1 MSRFLEGGALDR
13 SEPYRIPLIPNYPPF
28 RRWRKSAVS
37 GMFEEKPINIYVHIP
52 FCTQRC
58 DFCYYKTI
66 DLKNRPDLD
75 GYVDALCRE
84 FSLAARR
91 FHLERRPVVSIYFGG
106 GTPTLLEGRHFEQ
119 LVEGLHDNFRI
130 DSPQFSV
137 EAEPLTVSQ
146 KKMISLIGL
155 GVNRLSIGVQSF
167 VDQIIKLSGRGHDQ
181 KQAERAID
189 IACQAGDWSV
199 NIDLLSGL
207 AGETPSTWA
216 RSVECALAT
225 GVESITVYKMEAFS
239 NTQFYKLGVRE
250 RTLDLPSDEQ
260 ELKFMQ
266 YAMEQFEEANYHP
279 WSFFTFTKN
288 GHYVNEYTQN
298 IFGSTDLYGFGVS
311 AYGVLGDTLLQN
323 TSDKEKYTAKV
334 EAGEIPLARGHRLNS
349 LEKMMREVLLGMKLL
364 RLDLREFQRR
374 HGFKLESLCASM
386 LKQLEL
392 EGFVSVSEGE
402 IELTSKGILYG
413 DYVGMS
419 LVRALERIK
428 QECPSV

>member
-1 MSRFLEGGALDR
+1 MVR
-13 SEPYRIPLIPNYPPF
+13 SEPQRIPLIPNYPPF
-28 RRWRKSAVS
+28 RRWKQSAVEE
-37 GMFEEKPINIYVHIP
+37 MLAEKPINIYVHIP

-106 GTPTLLEGRHFEQ
+106 GTPTLLESHHFEQ
-119 LVEGLHDNFRI
+119 LVECLYEHFRI
-130 DSPQFSV
+130 ENPQFSV
-137 EAEPLTVSQ
+137 EAEPLTVSP

-167 VDQIIKLSGRGHDQ
+167 VDEIIKLSGRGHDQ

-207 AGETPSTWA
+207 ARETPSTWA

-239 NTQFYKLGVRE
+239 NTQFYQLGVRQD
-250 RTLDLPSDEQ
+250 TLELPSDEQ

-266 YAMEQFEEANYHP
+266 YAMEQFERANYHP

-298 IFGSTDLYGFGVS
+298 IFGATDLYGFGVS

-323 TSDKEKYTAKV
+323 TTDLEKYTATV

-349 LEKMMREVLLGMKLL
+349 REKMMREVLLGMKLL
-364 RLDLREFQRR
+364 RLNLQDFQKR
-374 HGFKLESLCASM
+374 HGFKLESLCAST
-386 LKQLEL
+386 LKQLER
-392 EGFVSVSEGE
+392 EGFISLSEDE
-402 IELTSKGILYG
+402 IELTSLGILYG

-419 LVRALERIK
+419 LVKALERIK